1 MVSSVNSGEDGE
13 DKVGEGGVELCSKG
27 PLLEKL
33 ESLMKRA
40 LRAFAPMLLVLGA
53 GEALGSDVVLWKN
66 REKEPREVE
75 LFEKDSILMMEIFEV
90 SEYVI
95 SCGGKIATVESRI
108 SPPSSGEQRIRSH
121 DATLTG
127 YTRAITREHIISP

>member
-1 MVSSVNSGEDGE
+1 MVSSGNSEEDGE
-13 DKVGEGGVELCSKG
+13 GKVGEGGVELCSKG

-40 LRAFAPMLLVLGA
+40 LRAFAPMLLLLGAA
-53 GEALGSDVVLWKN
+53 GEALRSDAVLWKN

-75 LFEKDSILMMEIFEV
+75 PFEKDSILMTEIFEV

-95 SCGGKIATVESRI
+95 SCGGRIAK
-108 SPPSSGEQRIRSH
+108 
-121 DATLTG
+121 
-127 YTRAITREHIISP
+127 